1 VPRKE
6 IKPHEIRHH
15 GNTRWRVL
23 VPAALRGS
31 GPAKRIFPTRAKALA
46 FANEIN
52 AGRQGWSGR
61 LLAFSDE
68 DQGRLVRA
76 VELAGSI
83 EALERAAEQCAKA
96 RVATAKP
103 LADAVKECVAAK
115 ESAGRSWQYVENLG
129 VALRQFS
136 AGRETRAVS
145 EITSAEV
152 DAWLNGNAWSPS
164 TKITYLRRLETFFS
178 WCAKRG
184 YSALDPTAAV
194 ERPTESH
201 SPVVVLSPRDCRRL
215 LESARRVD
223 PGLLPYFA
231 IGLFAG
237 IRPDEIKRLQAG
249 NIKGEWIHIEA
260 AKSKTRRR
268 RLVEIHPTLRA
279 WLSLGGEIGW
289 RNWRCR
295 WLTVRKATSVG
306 EHGPERPID
315 WVSDIMRHSFC
326 SYAYPVHGAAW
337 TSMHAG
343 HSEQT
348 LFRHY
353 RELVTRE
360 TAEQFWSILP

>member
-6 IKPHEIRHH
+6 IRPHEIRHH

-23 VPAALRGS
+23 IPAALRDG
-31 GPAKRIFPTRAKALA
+31 GPAKRIFSTEAKAKA
-46 FANEIN
+46 FARELN
-52 AGRQGWSGR
+52 AGRQSWSGR

-76 VELAGSI
+76 VELAGSV

-96 RVATAKP
+96 RVTTTKP
-103 LADAVKECVAAK
+103 LADAVKECVATK
-115 ESAGRSWQYVENLG
+115 ETAGRSWQYVENLG

-145 EITSAEV
+145 EITSAEI
-152 DAWLNGNAWSPS
+152 DAWLNGQGWSAS
-164 TKITYLRRLETFFS
+164 TRLTYIRRLETFFS

-184 YSALDPTAAV
+184 YSASDPTAAV

-201 SPVVVLSPRDCRRL
+201 APVVVLSPLDCHRL
-215 LESARRVD
+215 LEVCRRVD
-223 PGLLPYFA
+223 PRLLPYFA

-237 IRPDEIKRLQAG
+237 IRPDEIKRLQAE
-249 NIKGEWIHIEA
+249 NIKGDWIEVEA

-268 RLVEIHPTLRA
+268 RLVEIHPTLKA
-279 WLSLGGEIGW
+279 WLAIPGGEIGW
-289 RNWRCR
+289 RNWRRR
-295 WLTVRKATSVG
+295 WRAIVAESKV
-306 EHGPERPID
+306 PWIND
-315 WVSDIMRHSFC
+315 VMRHSFC
-326 SYAYPVHGAAW
+326 SYAYPIHGAAW

-353 RELVTRE
+353 REIVTRE
-360 TAEQFWSILP
+360 QAEQFWSILP

>member
-1 VPRKE
+1 
-6 IKPHEIRHH
+6 
-15 GNTRWRVL
+15 VL
-23 VPAALRGS
+23 IPEVLRNG
-31 GPAKRIFPTRAKALA
+31 GPAKRIFANRAKAVA
-46 FANEIN
+46 FANELN
-52 AGRQGWSGR
+52 AGRSGWSGR
-61 LLAFSDE
+61 LLAMSDE

-76 VELAGSI
+76 LDAAGSI
-83 EALERAAEQCAKA
+83 EALERAAETAAKSK
-96 RVATAKP
+96 VTLSKP

-145 EITSAEV
+145 EITSTEV
-152 DAWLNGNAWSPS
+152 DLWLNGNAWSPS

-178 WCAKRG
+178 WAAKRG
-184 YSALDPTAAV
+184 YSASDPTAAV

-201 SPVVVLSPRDCRRL
+201 APIVVLSPRDCRRL
-215 LESARRVD
+215 LEACRRVD
-223 PGLLPYFA
+223 PKLLPYFA

-249 NIKGEWIHIEA
+249 SIKGEWIHVEA

-268 RLVEIHPTLRA
+268 RLVEIHSTLKA
-279 WLSLGGEIGW
+279 WLDLGGDIGW

-295 WLTVRKATSVG
+295 WLAVRKATAVG
-306 EHGPERPID
+306 EHGPERPIG

-326 SYAYPVHGAAW
+326 SYAYPIMGASW

-360 TAEQFWSILP
+360 AAVAFWSILP